1 MKKIILIAGAT
12 GDLGGR
18 IVKALL
24 TQGADLRALVRNGS
38 DPEKLEDLENLGVT
52 LFQVDMSNVSEI
64 ANASKDVSCVVSAL
78 AGLRD
83 VIVDTQLNL
92 LNGAVKAG
100 VPRFIPSDF
109 STDFTKIPRGE
120 NRNFD
125 LRKEFKEHLDKS
137 NIKATSIF
145 NGGFADLMRY
155 DIPFFDTKNKTIAF
169 FEGKEDWK
177 VDFTTKD
184 ETAIF
189 TALVALDD
197 DTPRDLR
204 IASFSVSANDLE
216 QLSEK
221 YKGEKYQ
228 LVNKGSLEDFSA
240 SLKTWRASDPDG
252 ETNLYS
258 KWQQAQY
265 LHSMFFVH
273 HTSLD
278 NDRYANL
285 KWAPVDEYVKD

>member
-1 MKKIILIAGAT
+1 MKKIILVAGAT

-24 TQGADLRALVRNGS
+24 KQGADVRAIVRDGS
-38 DPEKLEDLENLGVT
+38 DAKKIEDLENIGAII
-52 LFQVDMSNVSEI
+52 FRADMSNVSQI
-64 ANASKDVSCVVSAL
+64 ADACKGVSCVVSAL

-92 LNGAVKAG
+92 LNGAVQAG

-109 STDFTKIPRGE
+109 ATDFTKIPMGE

-145 NGGFADLMRY
+145 NGAFADIMRY
-155 DIPFFDTKNKTIAF
+155 DTPFFDTKNKTIDF
-169 FEGKEDWK
+169 FEGKKDWK
-177 VDFTTKD
+177 ADFTTKD
-184 ETAIF
+184 ETAMF
-189 TALVALDD
+189 TALAALDD
-197 DTPRDLR
+197 DAPRDLR
-204 IASFSVSANDLE
+204 IASFSVSPLDLE
-216 QLSEK
+216 PLSEK
-221 YKGEKYQ
+221 YKDEKYE

-240 SLKTWRASDPDG
+240 SLKAWRASDPNG
-252 ETNLYS
+252 ENNLYS

-273 HTSLD
+273 HTHLD
-278 NDRYANL
+278 NDRYPNL
-285 KWAPVDEYVKD
+285 KWTAVEEFIK

>member
-1 MKKIILIAGAT
+1 MKKIIVVAGAT

-24 TQGADLRALVRNGS
+24 KQGAEVRAIARNGS
-38 DPEKLEDLENLGVT
+38 DAKKLKDLENLGVSIC
-52 LFQVDMSNVSEI
+52 QVDMSNISEI
-64 ANASKDVSCVVSAL
+64 ANACKNVSCVVSAL

-109 STDFTKIPRGE
+109 ATDFTKIPMGE

-125 LRKEFKEHLDKS
+125 LRKEFKEQLDKS
-137 NIKATSIF
+137 SIKATSIF
-145 NGGFADLMRY
+145 NGGFAELIRY
-155 DIPFFDTKNKTIAF
+155 DTPFFDTKNKTIAF
-169 FEGKEDWK
+169 FEGKKDWK
-177 VDFTTKD
+177 ADFTTKD
-184 ETAIF
+184 ETAMF
-189 TALVALDD
+189 TALAALDD
-197 DTPRDLR
+197 EAPRDLR
-204 IASFSVSANDLE
+204 IASFSVSAIDLE

-240 SLKTWRASDPDG
+240 SLKKWRASDPDG
-252 ETNLYS
+252 EANLYS

-265 LHSMFFVH
+265 LHSMFFAH

-278 NDRYANL
+278 NDRYPNL
-285 KWAPVDEYVKD
+285 KWTPVEEYIK